1 MLPHE
6 LTTTSKQA
14 IQNRVA
20 HEKWVKTCAEQR
32 YRAECEITKAR
43 KSRNRSILATV
54 MFFITITSA
63 AFALGNS
70 VAETGAKPGPITAKS
85 ELSKAE
91 IKALNIMPSV
101 SEKRK

>member
-14 IQNRVA
+14 IKHRVA
-20 HEKWVKTCAEQR
+20 QEQWAKTCAEQR
-32 YRAECEITKAR
+32 YRAECEISKAR
-43 KSRNRSILATV
+43 KARNRSILATV
-54 MFFITITSA
+54 MFCLGLTSV
-63 AFALGNS
+63 AFALGNT
-70 VAETGAKPGPITAKS
+70 VAETGAKAGPIKAKS
-85 ELSKAE
+85 DMSQAE

>member
-6 LTTTSKQA
+6 LTATSQQA
-14 IQNRVA
+14 IQQRVA

-32 YRAECEITKAR
+32 YRAECEIIKAR
-43 KSRNRSILATV
+43 KARNRSILATV
-54 MFFITITSA
+54 LFFMTLTGV
-63 AFALGNS
+63 AFALGNT
-70 VAETGAKPGPITAKS
+70 VAETGAKPGSIKAKS
-85 ELSKAE
+85 EMSKAE